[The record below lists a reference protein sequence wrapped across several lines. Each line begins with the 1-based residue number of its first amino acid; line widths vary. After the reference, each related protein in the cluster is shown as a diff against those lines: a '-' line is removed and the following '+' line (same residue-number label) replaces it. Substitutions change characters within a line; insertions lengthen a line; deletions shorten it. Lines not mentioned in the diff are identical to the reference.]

1 MNRKVKR
8 YSDDFKQMVVKEYQT
23 TSVSY
28 KELREKYDIF
38 GPNTIRQW
46 VYKFHGIK
54 PNTRQIEISEQMQK
68 ESDND
73 SKKTKRELELEA
85 KVAALEKKLSHEQ
98 LRLEALNTL
107 IDVAEEQLKIDIRK
121 KRGTKQ

>member
-1 MNRKVKR
+1 
-8 YSDDFKQMVVKEYQT
+8 MVVKEYQT

-46 VYKFHGIK
+46 VYKFNGIK